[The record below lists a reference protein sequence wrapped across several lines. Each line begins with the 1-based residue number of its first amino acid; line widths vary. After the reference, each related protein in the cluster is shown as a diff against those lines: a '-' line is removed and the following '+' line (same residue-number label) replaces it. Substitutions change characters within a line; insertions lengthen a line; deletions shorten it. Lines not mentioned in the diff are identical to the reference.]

1 MMPPQP
7 SQANMTDYVA
17 VIHKD
22 RGSDYGVSFPDVPGC
37 VAAGATI
44 EEAVQDAR
52 AALSAHLALLA
63 EGGEPVP
70 PPRTMEEATSD
81 PEYADAKYFTF
92 VPAKAPER
100 VKVRRVNITLP
111 EDLLSEIDSAGASM
125 GLKRSQFLAEAARR
139 LVARAPTARRT
150 ITRASAARK
159 TARKSAVKRR
169 RG

>member
-1 MMPPQP
+1 M
-7 SQANMTDYVA
+7 
-17 VIHKD
+17 
-22 RGSDYGVSFPDVPGC
+22 
-37 VAAGATI
+37 
-44 EEAVQDAR
+44 
-52 AALSAHLALLA
+52 
-63 EGGEPVP
+63 P